1 MQTIGTALKQYDGTA
16 PGADTLRFWLA
27 TGVIV
32 YHSFGMTGN
41 VIPGVPD
48 HAAAEFGKV
57 ILVPMFIALSGFLLA
72 ASATRTD
79 LRRFV
84 MNRVLRIFP
93 ALIVLTL
100 LTAFVIGPMFTTL
113 PLAEYFSDAAFWR
126 YLLVAASWIS
136 FKLPGVFVNLPA
148 SEVVNPSLWSIP
160 VELQCYAAM
169 LGMMLTGIIH
179 RRVWVL
185 IGLVAVLALSLS
197 SVVMGGQNGVHF
209 HISRFMTQ
217 FPYFMIGVV
226 LYLYRDQVPRHIGL
240 FWGCASVTLLMLM
253 DGRHSVVL
261 PLAVTYCA
269 IFLATSALAKPPG
282 LPGGDYSYGIY
293 LYGGVAQQMVLY
305 TMPEPYSWW
314 LNVALALPVTFTLAI
329 ASWYIV
335 EKPALD
341 LRKRLPRHRVVVPN
355 PAPKSV

>member
-1 MQTIGTALKQYDGTA
+1 
-16 PGADTLRFWLA
+16 
-27 TGVIV
+27 
-32 YHSFGMTGN
+32 
-41 VIPGVPD
+41 
-48 HAAAEFGKV
+48 
-57 ILVPMFIALSGFLLA
+57 
-72 ASATRTD
+72 
-79 LRRFV
+79 

-179 RRVWVL
+179 RGSLGADRL
-185 IGLVAVLALSLS
+185 GRRPCPFLS

-217 FPYFMIGVV
+217 FPYFMIAATV
-226 LYLYRDQVPRHIGL
+226 LLSLSRSGSSAHRSVLGAVP
-240 FWGCASVTLLMLM
+240 ASF
-253 DGRHSVVL
+253 
-261 PLAVTYCA
+261 C
-269 IFLATSALAKPPG
+269 
-282 LPGGDYSYGIY
+282 
-293 LYGGVAQQMVLY
+293 
-305 TMPEPYSWW
+305 
-314 LNVALALPVTFTLAI
+314 
-329 ASWYIV
+329 
-335 EKPALD
+335 
-341 LRKRLPRHRVVVPN
+341 
-355 PAPKSV
+355 